1 MSTST
6 EITRLQ
12 TARNTIRDKLID
24 LGLASS
30 TDKLDALANAVDG
43 IVNNGSISADVKE
56 GETYTIPA
64 GYHNGSGTVSGVS
77 GGGNYAL
84 QSKEITPTKSQQTV
98 TPDAGKYGLSDVVV
112 KAIPD
117 AYQNI
122 SGVTATASDVLATK
136 TIVTATGETVAGTM
150 ANNGAVSQTLSGSKT
165 SYTVPA
171 GYHDGKGTVNIETE
185 SKTATPTE
193 ASQKIIPTTGKV
205 LTQVTVNPIPSN
217 YVAVDDTT
225 VSAGDILNGM
235 VAIGKNSETG
245 AAITIT
251 GTMPDRG
258 TVTKTLDATTDN
270 QSYTIPAGKHSGSGK
285 VSIVLEEKSATPT
298 ASAQTITPTS
308 GKVLSKVT
316 VTATPTETKSITPT
330 KSTQTVTPS
339 TGKFLSQ
346 VTVSAIPSKYGDIT
360 NSDSVAADIL
370 TGKVAI
376 TNADGVATEVTGT
389 MPNNGAT
396 GGSID
401 GLTVISYTIPAGYTS
416 GGTVFLTDAIETA
429 LAAI

>member
-30 TDKLDALANAVDG
+30 TDKLDTLANAVDG

-122 SGVTATASDVLATK
+122 SGVTATAADVLATK

-193 ASQKIIPTTGKV
+193 VSQKIIPTTGKV

-217 YVAVDDTT
+217 YGTVDDTT

-245 AAITIT
+245 AAA
-251 GTMPDRG
+251 
-258 TVTKTLDATTDN
+258 KL
-270 QSYTIPAGKHSGSGK
+270 
-285 VSIVLEEKSATPT
+285 
-298 ASAQTITPTS
+298 
-308 GKVLSKVT
+308 
-316 VTATPTETKSITPT
+316 
-330 KSTQTVTPS
+330 
-339 TGKFLSQ
+339 
-346 VTVSAIPSKYGDIT
+346 
-360 NSDSVAADIL
+360 
-370 TGKVAI
+370 
-376 TNADGVATEVTGT
+376 TGT

-401 GLTVISYTIPAGYTS
+401 GLTVTSYTIPAGYTS